1 MAPDYKMIETP
12 LRFNIK
18 NMTLRRFLTSGFGH
32 RISYKP
38 PPRWF
43 GGVTWE
49 ALFTLRD
56 GKFALPLTLDIE
68 FYYTKLL
75 PSAVVH
81 RPPQSRGRQ
90 KR

>member
-43 GGVTWE
+43 GGGSWE

-56 GKFALPLTLDIE
+56 GKFALPLTLNIE

-81 RPPQSRGRQ
+81 RPPQSRGMQR
-90 KR
+90 R